1 LKILLIADIV
11 GKLGRWATSQ
21 LLPDLRKNL
30 DIDFVIANVENAAGG
45 FGLTKEISQKIFSYG
60 VDCQTSGN
68 HIWDRSDIFP
78 YLQEEPRLLRPA
90 NYPCE
95 DPGKGSGTYST
106 KKGEKVGVLN
116 IQGRVFMK
124 EIDCPF
130 KVSLQEIE
138 KIKSQTNIII
148 VDIHAEATSE
158 KMALA
163 WYLDGKV
170 SAVIGTHTHVQT
182 ADETILPKGT
192 AYLTDV
198 GMVGPHES
206 VIGIRKDDAIQRFLT
221 QIPHKFRLGLEDI
234 KFSAALIE
242 IDSETGKASKI
253 ERLKIDMPKDFSSR
267 LDSLLKTEERE

>member
-68 HIWDRSDIFP
+68 HIWDRSDIFQ

-106 KKGEKVGVLN
+106 KKGK
-116 IQGRVFMK
+116 
-124 EIDCPF
+124 
-130 KVSLQEIE
+130 
-138 KIKSQTNIII
+138 
-148 VDIHAEATSE
+148 
-158 KMALA
+158 
-163 WYLDGKV
+163 
-170 SAVIGTHTHVQT
+170 
-182 ADETILPKGT
+182 
-192 AYLTDV
+192 
-198 GMVGPHES
+198 
-206 VIGIRKDDAIQRFLT
+206 
-221 QIPHKFRLGLEDI
+221 RLE
-234 KFSAALIE
+234 F
-242 IDSETGKASKI
+242 
-253 ERLKIDMPKDFSSR
+253 
-267 LDSLLKTEERE
+267 